1 MFSFV
6 NDMNGGIF
14 VIGIGI
20 VVISILIY
28 VIKNFE
34 YIKNKA
40 NELKSNKVINTIYKC
55 IFVLIVLLLIYYI
68 VENVI
73 EVIENIEKYKWSMNN
88 DEIIQQ
94 NDELLAK
101 EYEIYKTAISKEYDI
116 QKAKNPYIPE
126 GFTYVEGE
134 WNNGFVIQDEN
145 ENQYVWVP
153 CTNKTEAEDGI
164 EKLERRN
171 FSNEPFISKD
181 LCINEGCEK
190 FINSSFENG
199 GFYISRY
206 EIGIEND
213 KYVSKA
219 DKKVLSN
226 ITKKE
231 ATEIVN
237 KMNTNEKLNSE
248 LINGYAYDTVLAWLK
263 NTNDIK
269 ISKYED
275 TESLL
280 TGREKYNNI
289 YDFID
294 NIMEMTSETSYENV
308 IIRGFLFEEL
318 ETDDNYLGEIGYG
331 PDSLARIS
339 IREEDNYYT
348 IDNIM
353 GLRTI
358 LYK

>member
-1 MFSFV
+1 
-6 NDMNGGIF
+6 
-14 VIGIGI
+14 
-20 VVISILIY
+20 
-28 VIKNFE
+28 
-34 YIKNKA
+34 
-40 NELKSNKVINTIYKC
+40 
-55 IFVLIVLLLIYYI
+55 
-68 VENVI
+68 
-73 EVIENIEKYKWSMNN
+73 
-88 DEIIQQ
+88 
-94 NDELLAK
+94 
-101 EYEIYKTAISKEYDI
+101 
-116 QKAKNPYIPE
+116 
-126 GFTYVEGE
+126 
-134 WNNGFVIQDEN
+134 
-145 ENQYVWVP
+145 
-153 CTNKTEAEDGI
+153 
-164 EKLERRN
+164 
-171 FSNEPFISKD
+171 
-181 LCINEGCEK
+181 
-190 FINSSFENG
+190 
-199 GFYISRY
+199 
-206 EIGIEND
+206 
-213 KYVSKA
+213 
-219 DKKVLSN
+219 
-226 ITKKE
+226 
-231 ATEIVN
+231 
-237 KMNTNEKLNSE
+237 MNTNEKLNSE